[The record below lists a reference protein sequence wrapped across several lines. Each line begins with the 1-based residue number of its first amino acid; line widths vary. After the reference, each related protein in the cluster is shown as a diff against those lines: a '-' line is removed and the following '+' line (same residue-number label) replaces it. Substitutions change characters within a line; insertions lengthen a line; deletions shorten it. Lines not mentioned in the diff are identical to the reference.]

1 MENPL
6 ILRMQHKDG
15 GISTT
20 QCTNQNHF
28 DKLLIRFKK
37 KGYKQI
43 PNVEQPKVDSL
54 PF

>member
-1 MENPL
+1 MENTL
-6 ILRMQHKDG
+6 ILSMQHKNAG
-15 GISTT
+15 SVTI
-20 QCTNQNHF
+20 QCTDQEHF

-43 PNVEQPKVDSL
+43 PNVEQPKVEEL

>member
-1 MENPL
+1 MGNPL
-6 ILRMQHKDG
+6 MLSMQHKNAG
-15 GISTT
+15 GVII
-20 QCTNQNHF
+20 QCTDQEHF

-43 PNVEQPKVDSL
+43 PYVEQPKVDSL

>member
-6 ILRMQHKDG
+6 MLSMQHKNAG
-15 GISTT
+15 SCTI
-20 QCTNQNHF
+20 QCTDQEHF

-43 PNVEQPKVDSL
+43 PYVEQPKVDSL

>member
-6 ILRMQHKDG
+6 MLKMQHKNGDG
-15 GISTT
+15 VRIK
-20 QCTNQNHF
+20 CTNQDHF

>member
-1 MENPL
+1 MEKPL
-6 ILRMQHKDG
+6 ILSMQHKNG
-15 GISTT
+15 GGVRIKCKD
-20 QCTNQNHF
+20 QEHF

>member
-1 MENPL
+1 ML
-6 ILRMQHKDG
+6 SMQHKNG
-15 GISTT
+15 GGVTI
-20 QCTNQNHF
+20 QCNDQEHF

-43 PNVEQPKVDSL
+43 PYVDQPKVDSL

>member
-6 ILRMQHKDG
+6 ILRVQHKYG
-15 GISTT
+15 GISTI
-20 QCTNQNHF
+20 QCTDQEHF

-43 PNVEQPKVDSL
+43 PYVEQPKVESL

>member
-1 MENPL
+1 MKDNL
-6 ILRMQHKDG
+6 VLKMKHKDG
-15 GISTT
+15 GISTI

-28 DKLLIRFKK
+28 NNLLARFKK

-43 PNVEQPKVDSL
+43 PNVEQPKVEEL

>member
-1 MENPL
+1 MENQL
-6 ILRMQHKDG
+6 ILSVQHKNAG
-15 GISTT
+15 GCTI
-20 QCTNQNHF
+20 QCTDQKHF

-43 PNVEQPKVDSL
+43 PYVEQPKVDSL